1 MKLRS
6 QYDEIIKSVSQSY
19 MPEIDWRLFK
29 AQIWA
34 ESAFDSEAKSPAGAR
49 GLGQIMPG
57 TWEEWSAKLGV
68 VNINNPSENLKVAA
82 AYMKYLRDTWKMKRP
97 EMDKHCLALASYNA
111 GIGNILAAQKLVDG
125 SVLYGDIIRKLTF
138 VTGRHS
144 VETINYVKKILNR
157 YVKEVVS

>member
-34 ESAFDSEAKSPAGAR
+34 ESAFDSEAKSYAGAR

-57 TWEEWSAKLGV
+57 TWEEWSVKLGV
-68 VNINNPSENLKVAA
+68 TNINNPSENLKVAA
-82 AYMKYLRDTWKMKRP
+82 AYMKYLRDTWKTK
-97 EMDKHCLALASYNA
+97 
-111 GIGNILAAQKLVDG
+111 GQKLINIVW
-125 SVLYGDIIRKLTF
+125 LLRAIMLELEIFLLRKNWQM
-138 VTGRHS
+138 VQHCM
-144 VETINYVKKILNR
+144 EILFKN
-157 YVKEVVS
+157 